1 MSFSRHTSRIY
12 LDQLD
17 VDGTL
22 NVLSKRITANSNSQA
37 QAYYVGAHLL
47 LNLINNHEELR
58 DQSVVM
64 TLFDRELE
72 ENGIEVNKEL
82 E

>member
-12 LDQLD
+12 MDDDD
-17 VDGTL
+17 VSGAL
-22 NVLSKRITANSNSQA
+22 NVLSRRIAANA
-37 QAYYVGAHLL
+37 GTDAEAYYVGAHLL

-64 TLFDRELE
+64 MLFDQSLE
-72 ENGIEVNKEL
+72 NNGLEVRKDNE
-82 E
+82 

>member
-12 LDQLD
+12 MDSED
-17 VDGTL
+17 IAGTL
-22 NVLSKRITANSNSQA
+22 NVLGKRISSNDGTPA
-37 QAYYVGAHLL
+37 QSFYVGAHLL

-58 DQSVVM
+58 DQSVVLA
-64 TLFDRELE
+64 LFDRELE
-72 ENGIEVNKEL
+72 ENGIEVNKEM

>member
-12 LDQLD
+12 MDADD
-17 VDGTL
+17 VNGTL
-22 NVLSKRITANSNSQA
+22 NVLRKRIAANSDSPA
-37 QAYYVGAHLL
+37 QAYYMGAHLL

-64 TLFDRELE
+64 TLFDRALE
-72 ENGIEVNKEL
+72 EQGIEIDKENK
-82 E
+82 